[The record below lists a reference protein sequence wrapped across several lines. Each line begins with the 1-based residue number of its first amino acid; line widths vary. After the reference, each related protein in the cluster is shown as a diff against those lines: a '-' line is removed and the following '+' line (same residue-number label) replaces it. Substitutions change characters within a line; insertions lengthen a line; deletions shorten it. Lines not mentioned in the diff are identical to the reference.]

1 MAAENYQKNKVTNKL
16 PATISNNQNIS
27 TWYPSQYRYQCE
39 NNSFLFEMK
48 LWFFCT
54 FPEEKKN
61 VKIKTW
67 QNFKDTRL
75 IFLYLFSFA
84 TEAPTLVFRIYFVLC
99 CCCYENWVSACGIT
113 TNATCALPFSLVG
126 MSMSVSIRHKV
137 QCLKFEYENSKVPQK
152 INTM

>member
-1 MAAENYQKNKVTNKL
+1 MAAENYQRSKVTNKL

-27 TWYPSQYRYQCE
+27 TWYLVAASLPMWKEFFPIR
-39 NNSFLFEMK
+39 NKALVFLYVSGR
-48 LWFFCT
+48 
-54 FPEEKKN
+54 KKVN

-75 IFLYLFSFA
+75 IFLYLFSFP
-84 TEAPTLVFRIYFVLC
+84 TEEPTLVFRIYFVL

-113 TNATCALPFSLVG
+113 TNATCALPFFLVG

-137 QCLKFEYENSKVPQK
+137 QCSNMK
-152 INTM
+152 IANRRRK